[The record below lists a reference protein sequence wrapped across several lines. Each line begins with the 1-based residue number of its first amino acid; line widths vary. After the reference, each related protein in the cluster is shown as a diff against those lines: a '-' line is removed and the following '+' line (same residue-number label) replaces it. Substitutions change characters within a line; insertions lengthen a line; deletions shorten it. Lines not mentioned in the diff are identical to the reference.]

1 MLLFL
6 LFFFGGE
13 MEFELWFGEVCWFG
27 FIYLLFILMI
37 EIVVLLVIV
46 GAVIVI
52 EDCIKDE
59 FGLLL
64 FIELVIMV
72 IDVREFIKGL
82 KLFVREMLGI
92 LKF

>member
-1 MLLFL
+1 
-6 LFFFGGE
+6 
-13 MEFELWFGEVCWFG
+13 
-27 FIYLLFILMI
+27 MI

-46 GAVIVI
+46 GVVIVI

>member
-1 MLLFL
+1 
-6 LFFFGGE
+6 
-13 MEFELWFGEVCWFG
+13 
-27 FIYLLFILMI
+27 MI

-59 FGLLL
+59 FWLLL

-92 LKF
+92 LKFWGGNIGVVFKGVILVIGVWWCCE